1 MNLKEHTRTP
11 ILFHQWREATEGSLK
26 EKEAYYKLVQHTYR
40 GTRFCDEKLQSAHHD
55 LINGGLNGAS
65 RKLKKSLHA

>member
-1 MNLKEHTRTP
+1 MNLEDHTRTP
-11 ILFHQWREATEGSLK
+11 TLFHQWREASEGSLK
-26 EKEAYYKLVQHTYR
+26 EKEAFYKLVQHTYR